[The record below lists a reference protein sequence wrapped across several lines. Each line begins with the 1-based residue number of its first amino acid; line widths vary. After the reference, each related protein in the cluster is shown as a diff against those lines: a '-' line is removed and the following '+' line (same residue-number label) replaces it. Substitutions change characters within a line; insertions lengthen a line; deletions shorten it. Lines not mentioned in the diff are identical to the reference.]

1 MKVHIFI
8 QSPTLWDLKLHP
20 PYSRE
25 LFRSLSYFYMT
36 LSFGLHFDFHPSC
49 AKRSF
54 QHSFSE
60 ISALKNINGFVTDI
74 FRGKKS
80 FYQKAPWLAGKQSQK
95 SCCFQSPKLYTILKN
110 SYFYQVKSVP
120 TLTAKYAVK
129 GQPH

>member
-1 MKVHIFI
+1 MKVQLLIR
-8 QSPTLWDLKLHP
+8 SPTLWDLKLHP

-25 LFRSLSYFYMT
+25 LFRLLSYFYMT
-36 LSFGLHFDFHPSC
+36 HSFGLHFDFHPSC

-60 ISALKNINGFVTDI
+60 ISTLKNINGFVTDI

-80 FYQKAPWLAGKQSQK
+80 FYQNSPWLADKQSQK

-110 SYFYQVKSVP
+110 SYFNQVKSVP
-120 TLTAKYAVK
+120 NLTAKYAVK
-129 GQPH
+129 RQPC